1 MRLQC
6 MPWAALLLA
15 ALPQVG
21 LACGFTGNVKAY
33 PVGGTL
39 RDDLALPAPEVASVN
54 ITRGLAGGGK
64 CDRLGLLSV
73 ALHWPRGN
81 GFSIDEIGF
90 EYRLAQGEAPEGLVP
105 ETPVTARSNRRDSEH
120 VLTWSDDVQA
130 PLHLL
135 LEVRA
140 VTSDGRRG
148 QPAQV
153 RVEARPGG

>member
-1 MRLQC
+1 MKLQC

-90 EYRLAQGEAPEGLVP
+90 EYRVVGGDAPAGS
-105 ETPVTARSNRRDSEH
+105 RS
-120 VLTWSDDVQA
+120 
-130 PLHLL
+130 
-135 LEVRA
+135 
-140 VTSDGRRG
+140 
-148 QPAQV
+148 PAI
-153 RVEARPGG
+153 EARPAPAASSWRRYMPRRPSVRRPPRAR